1 MQKSGP
7 RQAGASAARSTLCE
21 QGDSVSLFRRTVE
34 KKCYQPS
41 DIACWPL
48 IPFSNRIDH
57 GRFVFDGKEHRLR
70 LDAATGPHALHGL
83 GWRGAWSVISA
94 ECRACKLALNHAANE
109 HWPFA
114 FLAEQTFTLNEDG
127 LTIITNFTNSDQNH
141 APYGLGQHPYIMRP
155 QGTRLFAQV
164 NGVWLTD
171 DTALPTK
178 HINLPATWDWRKGCA
193 LDDVFVDNCFEPLQG
208 AVRVVWPDSSEL
220 TIEGSDNLRFLIIY
234 NPPLENYVCVELVT
248 HMPDAINR
256 AEKGQSDTGFA
267 VLPSGD
273 IAVLIHRF
281 RYRPAP
287 RPP

>member
-1 MQKSGP
+1 MRCMG
-7 RQAGASAARSTLCE
+7 
-21 QGDSVSLFRRTVE
+21 
-34 KKCYQPS
+34 
-41 DIACWPL
+41 W
-48 IPFSNRIDH
+48 
-57 GRFVFDGKEHRLR
+57 DGV
-70 LDAATGPHALHGL
+70 AL
-83 GWRGAWSVISA
+83 GAWISA

-127 LTIITNFTNSDQNH
+127 LTIITKFTNSDPNH

-178 HINLPATWDWRKGCA
+178 HINLPAKWDWRKGCA
-193 LDDVFVDNCFEPLQG
+193 LNDVFVDNCFEPLQG

-256 AEKGQSDTGFA
+256 AEKDKAIPASQSCLQGTPLSRSIALDTDLRRDLHSHSGFR
-267 VLPSGD
+267 VINPQN
-273 IAVLIHRF
+273 F
-281 RYRPAP
+281 PAMGGGILLVHFQMVAP
-287 RPP
+287 ALAA